1 MGQRLYGLAHAFRQ
15 VPVDQP
21 IVQDPRPQLRRR
33 TAARMPVNPRPGR
46 AAEDTARRSGRPIV
60 RLAPLGCR
68 VCPIH
73 RFPAALLLTAMSK
86 AILTAALVSFG
97 LLPLAPGAFC
107 QSKDSPMNT
116 AAGTFDLKML
126 PPSPGAAPNDG
137 FVRVSIDKTYHGS
150 LQGAARVEMM
160 ATGDGTSS
168 SGGYVALERFTG
180 TLDGAAGTFILQHSG
195 VMAPG

>member
-1 MGQRLYGLAHAFRQ
+1 
-15 VPVDQP
+15 
-21 IVQDPRPQLRRR
+21 
-33 TAARMPVNPRPGR
+33 
-46 AAEDTARRSGRPIV
+46 
-60 RLAPLGCR
+60 
-68 VCPIH
+68 
-73 RFPAALLLTAMSK
+73 
-86 AILTAALVSFG
+86 
-97 LLPLAPGAFC
+97 
-107 QSKDSPMNT
+107 MNT

-180 TLDGAAGTFILQHSG
+180 TLDGASGTFILQHSG
-195 VMAPG
+195 VMAPGMVKIDVVISPGSGTGELAGIQGVLEIRIEGQQHFYTLRYELPAAGRRK